1 MAAEQGFTLPGS
13 TVCCGDSHTSTH
25 GAFGAYAFGVGTSE
39 VEHILA
45 TQTLPQQKSKNMKV
59 KVNGTLAPG
68 VTSKDVILHIIG
80 TIGTSGGNG
89 HVIEFCGKVFE
100 DMSMENRS
108 VFQFTNQTL
117 FYIHPKKLMIHC

>member
-45 TQTLPQQKSKNMKV
+45 TQTLPQHKSKNMKV

-80 TIGTSGGNG
+80 TIGASGGNG
-89 HVIEFCGKVFE
+89 HVIEFCGQVFE
-100 DMSMENRS
+100 DMSMENR
-108 VFQFTNQTL
+108 
-117 FYIHPKKLMIHC
+117 